1 MLAMN
6 SRAKT
11 EVNMFNNLSRRRFL
25 KLAAGLGAVVPFT
38 KKTAAAKTKWKRT
51 SSAPLPLILCSRNA
65 EWGRPV
71 NRPGYNILAK
81 GGDVVEAVI
90 ASANVVE
97 LDPNDDS
104 VGYGGIPNEAGTVQ
118 LDACVMHGP
127 THNCGAVACLEGIK
141 TPSKIARLVMER
153 SDHILMVG
161 QGAQRFAVA
170 HGYRVENLLTE
181 KARLTWLKWKENLS
195 RDDDWLPPQDGIYRD
210 SKGRKHGTI
219 NVLGVDAKGNLG
231 GVTTTSGLWFKIPG
245 RVGDSPIIGAGL
257 YVDNDIGAAGATGRG
272 EEVIRTCGS
281 FYTVQMMGQGMTP
294 TQACLAACKKI
305 VAINKRNGV
314 AIGFSDKFIAVNKK
328 GEVGCAAILGSKGEP
343 PLAACRD
350 KNGFREVVGQYLIE
364 RK

>member
-1 MLAMN
+1 M
-6 SRAKT
+6 
-11 EVNMFNNLSRRRFL
+11 
-25 KLAAGLGAVVPFT
+25 
-38 KKTAAAKTKWKRT
+38 AKTKRKQT
-51 SSAPLPLILCSRNA
+51 AGPALPVILSSRNA

-71 NRPGYNILAK
+71 NRAGYKILAK
-81 GGDVVEAVI
+81 GGDVIDAVI

-141 TPSKIARLVMER
+141 MPSKIARLVMER

-161 QGAQRFAVA
+161 SGAQRFAVA
-170 HGYRVENLLTE
+170 HGYQVENLLTE

-195 RDDDWLPPQDGIYRD
+195 QDDDWLPPKDGIYRD
-210 SKGRKHGTI
+210 SKGRVHGTI
-219 NVLGVDAKGNLG
+219 NVLGIDSTGNLG

-257 YVDNDIGAAGATGRG
+257 YVDNEIGAAGATGRG

-294 TQACLAACKKI
+294 AQACLAACKKI

-314 AIGFSDKFIAVNKK
+314 EIGFSDKFIAVNKK
-328 GEVGCAAILGSKGEP
+328 GEVGCAAILGSKKKP

-350 KNGFREVVGQYLIE
+350 KNGFREIVGQYLIE